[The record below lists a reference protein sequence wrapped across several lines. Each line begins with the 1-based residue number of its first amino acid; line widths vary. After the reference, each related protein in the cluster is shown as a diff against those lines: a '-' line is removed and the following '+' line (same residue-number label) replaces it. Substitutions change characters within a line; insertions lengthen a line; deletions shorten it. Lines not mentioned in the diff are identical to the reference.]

1 MKYKLKTVI
10 KSILYVLM
18 VHLLSMV
25 NMILYTKG
33 VFGNISSSNT
43 TIRTLWIQMVIFVI
57 FAPIYFWVKG
67 DAKTPWIYTLTTFVT
82 HLVIAISVS
91 HAFVA
96 AKSSISL
103 TVSIWEVLITTLF
116 GCLILLDIA
125 ITFWKTFVMKEK

>member
-1 MKYKLKTVI
+1 
-10 KSILYVLM
+10 M

-125 ITFWKTFVMKEK
+125 ITFWKTIVNKEK